1 MSDDDIQLELI
12 SEPSTPART
21 VAKSFEAARLTQA
34 RVLRGLTKAAL
45 ADLVGV
51 TPAAIGQFEAR
62 ITTPRA
68 ELLTKLALELDVPV
82 EFFATGRPM
91 AELDAAE
98 AHFRSLR
105 STRASDRARAASFV
119 EQVWELSFALEKRVQ
134 FPEIDLPEITPGT
147 EPAEA
152 ARALRAAWGISPGP
166 LPHLV
171 ATIESRGVIVSIL
184 SLASQEV
191 ARVDAFST
199 SSLGRPIIVVTPERA
214 QNVYRHRFTCAH
226 ELGHLLL
233 HSDAAPG
240 DLSQERE
247 ADAFAAEFLCP
258 ADQIGPSLP
267 SSMNLP
273 SLERL
278 SRRWG
283 VSTQSLVRRMG
294 ELRTVSDSSVR
305 RAYQRLRSVESL
317 ASDEPVSAYKG
328 EMPSLLREAY
338 KIAGE
343 HGLSLADLARDL
355 RWQPR
360 RVTEVLG
367 MEDPRP
373 ALKLV

>member
-1 MSDDDIQLELI
+1 MV
-12 SEPSTPART
+12 SEH
-21 VAKSFEAARLTQA
+21 FEAARLTQA
-34 RVLRGLTKAAL
+34 RVLRGLTKAGL
-45 ADLVGV
+45 AELVKV

-62 ITTPRA
+62 VTKPRA
-68 ELLTKLALELDVPV
+68 ELLIALAAKLDVPV
-82 EFFATGRPM
+82 EFFASGRPM

-105 STRASDRARAASFV
+105 STRASDRALAAAFV

-134 FPEIDLPEITPGT
+134 FPDLELPQVPADIG
-147 EPAEA
+147 PAEA
-152 ARALRAAWGISPGP
+152 ARVLRAAWHLSDGP
-166 LPHLV
+166 IPHLV
-171 ATIESRGVIVSIL
+171 ATVESHGIIVSVL
-184 SLASQEV
+184 SLANRDV

-199 SSLGRPIIVVTPERA
+199 GSLGRPIIVMTPERA
-214 QNVYRHRFTCAH
+214 RNVYRHRFTCAH

-267 SSMNLP
+267 TSMNLP
-273 SLERL
+273 TLERL
-278 SRRWG
+278 SRKWG

-305 RAYQRLRSVESL
+305 RAYQRLRSRESL
-317 ASDEPVSAYKG
+317 ESEEPVSAYKG
-328 EMPSLLREAY
+328 EMPSLLREAQRV
-338 KIAGE
+338 AGE
-343 HGLSLADLARDL
+343 HGYSLSDLARDL
-355 RWQPR
+355 RWNPR
-360 RVTEVLG
+360 RVTEVIG

-373 ALKLV
+373 RLKLV